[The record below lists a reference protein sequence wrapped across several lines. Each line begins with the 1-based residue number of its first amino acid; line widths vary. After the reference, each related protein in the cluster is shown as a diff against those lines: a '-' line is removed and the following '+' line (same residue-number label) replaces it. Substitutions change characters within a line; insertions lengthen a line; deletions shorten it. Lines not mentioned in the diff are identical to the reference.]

1 MQSSNAV
8 NKVTDI
14 ATRRVART
22 APVSQV
28 CKYHEALES
37 VTVSNIK
44 FMMAWQRTLL
54 RAMTGS

>member
-1 MQSSNAV
+1 MQSSNAQ

-28 CKYHEALES
+28 CKWSEAVES
-37 VTVSNIK
+37 ITISNIR
-44 FMMAWQRTLL
+44 FAMALQRTLL
-54 RAMTGS
+54 RTMTGA